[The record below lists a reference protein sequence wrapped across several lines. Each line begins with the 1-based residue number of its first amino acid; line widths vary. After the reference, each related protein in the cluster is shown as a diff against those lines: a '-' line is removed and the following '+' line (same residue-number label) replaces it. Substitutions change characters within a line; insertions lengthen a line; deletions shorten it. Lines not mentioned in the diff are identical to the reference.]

1 MCAGELPASHLC
13 PYHYHCAAGGPPLQL
28 LASHMREAVARP
40 AVTWRSLLLVT
51 VLAPLNCY
59 WVVMMEEVRYSGHPT
74 TVSLFFN
81 VIFCILLLR
90 GANQLLL
97 WKAPRWALSQGELL
111 VVYTCLSIASGLAA
125 HDSIQMLAPAMAA
138 PFWYATPENKW
149 QELFL
154 SDLPMGWVVRDM
166 KSLDA
171 LFSGGTTPYTVAHL
185 APWGLPVLHWCVYM
199 VVMLLVFLCMNVL
212 IRKQWTERERLSYP
226 LIVLPLQLTEP
237 RGLLF
242 RNRLL
247 WIGFA
252 LAAGIDLL
260 NGLNVLYP
268 SLPMIRVRVW
278 DVSQLIK
285 TRPWRAIGW
294 TPISFYPFA
303 IGLGYLLPQDQLFSC
318 WFFFFWWKALRVM
331 SSVVG
336 LEPQAWTASAPPYL
350 NEQAFGGYMGL
361 FAFSL
366 WAMRAHLGD
375 IWRQVKGEHRPA
387 PTEGFAEDPLPIP
400 VAFWGMVA
408 GFAVLVGM
416 VVHAGASLP
425 VAVAYFTIFF
435 ILGVVVTRIR
445 AELGHPVH
453 DLHFAGPD
461 LIIPQVVGTAN
472 LGKRDLAVLSI
483 LFWQNRAYRNHE
495 MPHQLEGFR
504 MAEEVGFDRGR
515 FALAMILASA
525 VGAVG
530 SFWGWLDPAFR
541 MGVGAK
547 WTGAARNFGRQPYQ
561 RLQQW
566 LTSPQGPAWGPISAM
581 GVGFVSVL
589 ALFEGRA
596 RFTGWPFHPIGYA
609 VSGSWAMNCLW
620 LPLLIAWTIKAVILR
635 YGRAKMYRA
644 AMPLFIGLVL
654 GEFFVGSVW
663 TLIGI
668 FRGVPTYGFW
678 V

>member
-1 MCAGELPASHLC
+1 MTCAFPAPSSRW
-13 PYHYHCAAGGPPLQL
+13 GPEVQL
-28 LASHMREAVARP
+28 LASHLREPATRP
-40 AVTWRSLLLVT
+40 AVTWRSLLLVCL
-51 VLAPLNCY
+51 LAPLNCY
-59 WVVMMEEVRYSGHPT
+59 WIVMMEEVRYSGHPT

-81 VIFCILLLR
+81 VIFCVLLLR
-90 GANQLLL
+90 GINQLLL
-97 WKAPRWALSQGELL
+97 WRAPRWALSQGELL

-138 PFWYATPENKW
+138 PFWLATPENKW
-149 QELFL
+149 EELFL
-154 SDLPMGWVVRDM
+154 ADLPKGWVVRDM
-166 KSLDA
+166 KSLEA
-171 LFSGGTTPYTVAHL
+171 LFNGGTTPYTVAHL
-185 APWGLPVLHWCVYM
+185 GPWAVPVLTWSIYM
-199 VVMLLVFLCMNVL
+199 VLMLLVMLCMNVL

-226 LIVLPLQLTEP
+226 LVVLPLQLTEP

-252 LAAGIDLL
+252 LAASIDLL
-260 NGLNVLYP
+260 NGLHVLYP
-268 SLPMIRVRVW
+268 SVPMIRVRVW
-278 DVSQLIK
+278 DLSPFIK
-285 TRPWRAIGW
+285 TRPWRALGW

-331 SSVVG
+331 SSALG
-336 LEPQAWTASAPPYL
+336 FEPQSWTASAPPYL
-350 NEQAFGGYMGL
+350 NEQAFGGYVGL
-361 FAFSL
+361 FVFSL
-366 WAMRAHLGD
+366 WAMRSHLTD
-375 IWRQVKGEHRPA
+375 IWRQVWGDRS
-387 PTEGFAEDPLPIP
+387 TSGSDSRAEDPLPIP
-400 VAFWGMVA
+400 VAFWGMVLGCGA
-408 GFAVLVGM
+408 LVAM
-416 VVHAGASLP
+416 LVHGGASLS
-425 VAVAYFTIFF
+425 VALAYFAIFF
-435 ILGVVVTRIR
+435 MLGVVVTRIR

-472 LGKRDLAVLSI
+472 LRKQDLVVLSI

-504 MAEEVGFDRGR
+504 MAEEVGFDPRKFVG
-515 FALAMILASA
+515 AMVLAS
-525 VGAVG
+525 VLGAVG
-530 SFWGWLDPAFR
+530 SFWGWLDPGFR

-547 WTGAARNFGRQPYQ
+547 WGGTARSFGRQPYQ
-561 RLQQW
+561 RLQNW
-566 LTSPQGPAWGPISAM
+566 LTSPQGPAWGPIGAM
-581 GVGFVSVL
+581 GAGFVGVML
-589 ALFEGRA
+589 LFEGRA
-596 RFTGWPFHPIGYA
+596 RFAGWPFHPIGYA

-620 LPLLIAWTIKAVILR
+620 LPLLIAWTLKAVILR

-654 GEFFVGSVW
+654 GEFFVGSIW

-668 FRGVPTYGFW
+668 FKGIPTYGFW